1 MLQHDYFL
9 LDPLDNS
16 WMLSRTVPIFFGMH
30 DASFETVRVMPSFI
44 TRFNLLRLLDIS
56 SIRETEV

>member
-9 LDPLDNS
+9 MDPLDNS

-30 DASFETVRVMPSFI
+30 DASIETVSQGHVVIYNSF
-44 TRFNLLRLLDIS
+44 
-56 SIRETEV
+56 